1 MALGRRK
8 QRQAQAS
15 FWVES
20 RHLQARGRHPFYDR
34 LNEILERAKFDH
46 YVERICHKYYATTMG
61 RPSIAPGV

>member
-1 MALGRRK
+1 
-8 QRQAQAS
+8 
-15 FWVES
+15 VET

-61 RPSIAPGV
+61 RPSIVPGV